1 MPTEAKIKAVE
12 DLRRRLG
19 GAKTVVLT
27 EFRGLTVQQLS
38 ELRRQLRA
46 VSAQY
51 KVVKNRLARIA
62 VSATELEGLARHRHL
77 TGPTGLVVS
86 REDPVAVAK
95 ALATFTRTHQAL
107 RVKAGVVDGQ
117 MLEADGLRA
126 LAELPSR
133 EALRAQ
139 LVVALQGPLTQL
151 VGLLTAAPRELVYV
165 LEQRAQA
172 AAPTNGQGTN

>member
-1 MPTEAKIKAVE
+1 MPTEAKVRAVE
-12 DLRRRLG
+12 ELRRRLD

-27 EFRGLTVQQLS
+27 EYRGLTVQQLS

-51 KVVKNRLARIA
+51 RVVKNRLARIA
-62 VSATELEGLARHRHL
+62 VGATELEGLARHL

-95 ALATFTRTHQAL
+95 ALTAFTRAHQAL

-117 MLEADGLRA
+117 VLEADGLRA

-133 EALRAQ
+133 DALRAQ
-139 LVVALQGPLTQL
+139 LAGALQGPLAQL
-151 VGLLTAAPRELVYV
+151 VGLLTAPQRELAFI
-165 LEQRAQA
+165 LEQRGQA
-172 AAPTNGQGTN
+172 ASATNGQGAP

>member
-38 ELRRQLRA
+38 ELRQQLRA

-62 VSATELEGLARHRHL
+62 VSATELEGLARHL

-139 LVVALQGPLTQL
+139 LVGALQGPLAQL
-151 VGLLTAAPRELVYV
+151 VGLLTAAPRELVYI